1 MNVRSASTIILVL
14 PLLAFASQSAMADRV
29 ALQGRDKVQGKCGT
43 SGGTYW
49 SEGKTG
55 HTYGCMNPDGSG
67 IVCGGVTKDQ
77 KNSCDTFRQAPNPH
91 PFPTR
96 EEAWKGEMKAKGE
109 MK

>member
-1 MNVRSASTIILVL
+1 MRVRSALTVILVL
-14 PLLAFASQSAMADRV
+14 PLAAFAAESAMAETV
-29 ALQGRDKVQGKCGT
+29 PLQSRDKVQGKCGT

-49 SEGKTG
+49 TEGKTG
-55 HTYGCMNPDGSG
+55 KTYGCMNPDGSG

-96 EEAWKGEMKAKGE
+96 EDAMKGESKGEMK
-109 MK
+109 